1 MGRRGATRRRAGGV
15 VRPAFEAGA
24 FLSALGMAEGGV
36 EGVLVCAGEGRGG
49 GDGDGDGDGERGRAV
64 CLFFVLFLFVFVL
77 FCLVLSWFVVWWVVG
92 LRLGPFFYFLTI
104 NQSFFFFGGLKWFK
118 FSNFRTQE
126 II

>member
-1 MGRRGATRRRAGGV
+1 MGFCGGISLRGKRSG
-15 VRPAFEAGA
+15 
-24 FLSALGMAEGGV
+24 L
-36 EGVLVCAGEGRGG
+36 GG

-104 NQSFFFFGGLKWFK
+104 NQSFFFGGGLKWFK
-118 FSNFRTQE
+118 FSNFRTHE